1 MKIQFEKN
9 PEQIELIKALASEN
23 KTVAMQAQEAFAAF
37 ISDVVLQVLLQ
48 AGTASQIYRDIE
60 FDEDDSPSIPLDLYY
75 GQGEGT
81 ISVWSQT
88 VGGGLPSSLQQGL
101 QEMKINTYR
110 LDSAIS
116 MEKRYVRRARLDV
129 VAAGLERMAN
139 ELLVKQERN
148 AWAVILKALAEASTV
163 SNIPGQT
170 AINHVNVA
178 ASASNGTA
186 GVFDIDSLNKLW
198 TTVRRINAAYTGG
211 TPLNLQSRGLTDLF
225 VSPEIKEQ
233 IRAFAYQPM
242 NTRIGTQYALSG
254 TNSTAGALGGATALG
269 LPDSV
274 REEIYRGSGTQEI
287 FGVTIHEL
295 LELGAGKKYNT
306 LFGAFAGA
314 SGKTYTN
321 YGGTNNITGTQF
333 AGSTANQILVGV
345 DSTRNAFLRPVAIQS
360 ESRGQVKVLPDDQ
373 FLARSQKV
381 GFYSYVEEGRVCTDA
396 RAVVGL
402 IV

>member
-48 AGTASQIYRDIE
+48 AGTASMIYRDIE

-75 GQGEGT
+75 GQGEGS

-88 VGGGLPSSLQQGL
+88 VGGGLPSNLQQGL
-101 QEMKINTYR
+101 QEMKLNTYR

-148 AWAVILKALAEASTV
+148 AWAVVLKALAEANTVVQGST
-163 SNIPGQT
+163 
-170 AINHVNVA
+170 A
-178 ASASNGTA
+178 ATGGTTHLIRA
-186 GVFDIDSLNKLW
+186 ANDGVFDIDTLNKLW
-198 TTVRRINAAYTGG
+198 TKVRRINAAYTGG
-211 TPLNLQSRGLTDLF
+211 TPLNLQARGLTDIF

-233 IRAFAYQPM
+233 IRGFAYQPM
-242 NTRIGTQYALSG
+242 NTRGANGSTGALS
-254 TNSTAGALGGATALG
+254 SAGVLG
-269 LPDSV
+269 LPNGV
-274 REEIYRGSGTQEI
+274 REEIFRGSGTQEI
-287 FGVTIHEL
+287 FGVTIHEM
-295 LELGAGKKYNT
+295 LELGLTRKYNT
-306 LFGAFAGA
+306 LFGTFATAANLSVSAPQTGNSNN
-314 SGKTYTN
+314 SGTTWN
-321 YGGTNNITGTQF
+321 GTNDE
-333 AGSTANQILVGV
+333 LVIGI
-345 DSTRNAFLRPVAIQS
+345 DATRNAFLRPVAIQS

-396 RAVVGL
+396 RAVVGVL
-402 IV
+402 I

>member
-23 KTVAMQAQEAFAAF
+23 KSVAMQAQEAFAAF

-48 AGTASQIYRDIE
+48 AGTASMIYRDIE

-163 SNIPGQT
+163 TNIPGQT
-170 AINHVNVA
+170 AVNHVNVA
-178 ASASNGTA
+178 STASGGTA

-242 NTRIGTQYALSG
+242 NTRNASGAVTTSSASYA
-254 TNSTAGALGGATALG
+254 GGVLG
-269 LPDSV
+269 LPNSV
-274 REEIYRGSGTQEI
+274 REEIFRGSGTQEI

-295 LELGAGKKYNT
+295 LELGAGKKYNS
-306 LFGAFAGA
+306 LFATFANA
-314 SGKTYTN
+314 SGKTYNN
-321 YGGTNNITGTQF
+321 YSGSNNIAGTAF
-333 AGSTANQILVGV
+333 ATNAGTNQILVGV

>member
-23 KTVAMQAQEAFAAF
+23 KTVSMQAQEAFAAF

-48 AGTASQIYRDIE
+48 AGTASMIYRDIE

-88 VGGGLPSSLQQGL
+88 VGGGLPSNLQQGL
-101 QEMKINTYR
+101 QEMKLNTYR

-148 AWAVILKALAEASTV
+148 AWAVILKAAAEATTAQNSGGTVLNHIFRSTTD
-163 SNIPGQT
+163 S
-170 AINHVNVA
+170 
-178 ASASNGTA
+178 
-186 GVFDIDSLNKLW
+186 VFDIDTLNKLW
-198 TTVRRINAAYTGG
+198 TRVRRINAAYTGG
-211 TPLNLQSRGLTDLF
+211 TPLNLQARGLTDIF
-225 VSPEIKEQ
+225 VSPEVKEQ

-242 NTRIGTQYALSG
+242 NTRG
-254 TNSTAGALGGATALG
+254 AGGGAAVPATSGVLG
-269 LPDSV
+269 LPNGV
-274 REEIYRGSGTQEI
+274 REEIFRGSGTQEI
-287 FGVTIHEL
+287 FGVTIHEM
-295 LELGAGKKYNT
+295 LELGLGRKYNT
-306 LFGAFAGA
+306 LFASFATA
-314 SGKTYTN
+314 ANKTY
-321 YGGTNNITGTQF
+321 YKSDESSGGATV
-333 AGSTANQILVGV
+333 TASADELIVGI
-345 DSTRNAFLRPVAIQS
+345 DATRNAFLRPVAIQS

-396 RAVVGL
+396 RGVVGVL
-402 IV
+402 L

>member
-23 KTVAMQAQEAFAAF
+23 KTVSMQAQEAFAAF

-48 AGTASQIYRDIE
+48 AGTASMIYRDVE
-60 FDEDDSPSIPLDLYY
+60 FDEDDTPSIPLDLYY

-101 QEMKINTYR
+101 QEMKVNTYR

-148 AWAVILKALAEASTV
+148 AWAVILKGLAEAATQST
-163 SNIPGQT
+163 SGGQT
-170 AINHVNVA
+170 QNHVIRT
-178 ASASNGTA
+178 SSTDGS
-186 GVFDIDSLNKLW
+186 FDIDGLNKLW
-198 TTVRRINAAYTGG
+198 TLVRRINAAYTGG
-211 TPLNLQSRGLTDLF
+211 TPLNLQARGLTDLF
-225 VSPEIKEQ
+225 VSPEVKEQ
-233 IRAFAYQPM
+233 IRGFAYQPM
-242 NTRIGTQYALSG
+242 NTKGANSVVG
-254 TNSTAGALGGATALG
+254 TNTSGVLG
-269 LPDSV
+269 LPDAV

-287 FGVTIHEL
+287 FGVTIHEM
-295 LELGAGKKYNT
+295 LELGIGRKYQT
-306 LFGAFAGA
+306 LFGAFAA
-314 SGKTYTN
+314 GKSYAK
-321 YGGTNNITGTQF
+321 GD
-333 AGSTANQILVGV
+333 GSSSSSFKLGSDELIVGI

-381 GFYSYVEEGRVCTDA
+381 GFYSYVEEGRVLTDA
-396 RAVVGL
+396 RAIVGL
-402 IV
+402 LI

>member
-1 MKIQFEKN
+1 LIYNPNNQLNKLYMKIQFEKN

-23 KTVAMQAQEAFAAF
+23 KTGAMQAQEAFAAF

-48 AGTASQIYRDIE
+48 AGTASMIYRDVE
-60 FDEDDSPSIPLDLYY
+60 FDEDDTPSIPLDLYY

-101 QEMKINTYR
+101 QEMKVNTYR

-148 AWAVILKALAEASTV
+148 AWAVILKGLAEAATQST
-163 SNIPGQT
+163 SGGQT
-170 AINHVNVA
+170 QNHVIRT
-178 ASASNGTA
+178 SSTDGS
-186 GVFDIDSLNKLW
+186 FDIDGLNKLW
-198 TTVRRINAAYTGG
+198 TLVRRINAAYTGG
-211 TPLNLQSRGLTDLF
+211 TPLNLQARGLTDLF
-225 VSPEIKEQ
+225 VSPEVKEQ
-233 IRAFAYQPM
+233 IRGFAYQPM
-242 NTRIGTQYALSG
+242 NTKGANSVVG
-254 TNSTAGALGGATALG
+254 TNTSGVLG
-269 LPDSV
+269 LPDAV

-287 FGVTIHEL
+287 FGVTIHEM
-295 LELGAGKKYNT
+295 LELGIGRKYQT
-306 LFGAFAGA
+306 LFGAFAA
-314 SGKTYTN
+314 GKSYAK
-321 YGGTNNITGTQF
+321 GD
-333 AGSTANQILVGV
+333 GSSSSSFTLGSDELIVGI

-381 GFYSYVEEGRVCTDA
+381 GFYSYVEDGRVLTDA
-396 RAVVGL
+396 RAIVGL
-402 IV
+402 LI